1 MDPYTKYL
9 PELEEE
15 MRWVLTPEIDPAPTD
30 TRESPELLY
39 GMIHYH
45 MGWADANFHP
55 IRVDAGKRL
64 RPIFLLLCCE
74 AQGGQWNQALPAAAA
89 VELLH
94 NFTLIHDDIEDR
106 DEFRR
111 GRATLWTIWGEAQA
125 INAGDALYTLAY
137 RALLSLD
144 AVNLPAERV
153 LQAARCYSHAI
164 LKITEGQCWD
174 IGFETISQVSETAY
188 LTMIRGKTATLL
200 GMACELGAII
210 AGADPDAIQAMRT
223 FGEAVGMAFQMNDDL
238 LGLWGNP
245 QRTGKP
251 VGADLRRR
259 KKTLPILHGMA
270 HSPEFAAMMEGA
282 GLDDAAI
289 VKVLALLEKAGSHA
303 YTLTQ
308 AQHFHDQ
315 AMTAWKQS
323 HGTGEAQIALLE
335 LAEKLMNRDR

>member
-15 MRWVLTPEIDPAPTD
+15 MRWVLAPEITPASSD
-30 TRESPELLY
+30 VRESPELLY

-45 MGWADANFHP
+45 LGWADANFRP
-55 IRVDAGKRL
+55 VRVDAGKRL

-111 GRATLWTIWGEAQA
+111 GRATLWAIWGEAQT

-144 AVNLPAERV
+144 AVNLPVERV

-174 IGFETISQVSETAY
+174 IGFETTPQVSEMAY

-200 GMACELGAII
+200 GMACELGGII
-210 AGADPDAIQAMRT
+210 AGAAPGAIQALRT

-245 QRTGKP
+245 ARTGKP
-251 VGADLRRR
+251 VAADLRRR

-270 HSPEFAAMMEGA
+270 HSPEFVALMEGS
-282 GLDDAAI
+282 GLDDAA
-289 VKVLALLEKAGSHA
+289 VTSALALLEKAGSHA
-303 YTLTQ
+303 YTQ
-308 AQHFHDQ
+308 AQAKLFHDQ
-315 AMTAWKQS
+315 AVAAWQQS
-323 HGTGEAQIALLE
+323 NGTGEAQTALLE
-335 LAEKLMNRDR
+335 LAEKLMKRDR